1 MEYKTIISAADLFEN
16 LDHPDIAIMDCR
28 FYIPEPDRGYQEYLA
43 GHIPGALYLN
53 LDQDLSGEI
62 IPGITG
68 RHPLPEVKVFAER
81 LSGWGIDRSTQV
93 IAYDNMGGAL
103 AARLWWMLRWLG
115 HDRTAVMDGGWKA
128 WLKAKYSQEI
138 TVQSREPK
146 EFIAKVNPDYIADLT
161 FVDEIRLD
169 PDYLLVDARSAERY
183 WGLKE
188 TIDVKAGHIP
198 GAVTA
203 PYLENMTEDECFLP
217 LEQLM
222 ERYQDLLDGIP
233 SENVILYCGSGVTS
247 VHSMIAMVMAGFD
260 MPKLYPGSWSEWSAD
275 PDRPIAP

>member
-1 MEYKTIISAADLFEN
+1 MEYKTIISAADLSEK
-16 LDHPDIAIMDCR
+16 LDNPDIAIMDCR
-28 FYIPEPDRGYQEYLA
+28 FYLPEPERGYQEYLE
-43 GHIPGALYLN
+43 GHIPGAVYLN

-62 IPGITG
+62 VPGITG
-68 RHPLPEVKVFAER
+68 RHPLPDANVFAER

-115 HDRTAVMDGGWKA
+115 HDQTAIMDGGWNAWVKA
-128 WLKAKYSQEI
+128 NYPQEI
-138 TVQSREPK
+138 PVQTRKPAKFTAK
-146 EFIAKVNPDYIADLT
+146 ENPDYIADLT

-169 PDYLLVDARSAERY
+169 PDYLLVDARSPERY

-203 PYLENMTEDECFLP
+203 PYMENLTEDEYFLP
-217 LEQLM
+217 VEQLA
-222 ERYQDLLDGIP
+222 ERYQNLLEGIP
-233 SENVILYCGSGVTS
+233 AENVILYCGSGVTS
-247 VHSMIAMVMAGFD
+247 IHSMIAMIMAGYD
-260 MPKLYPGSWSEWSAD
+260 MPKLYAGSWSEWIAD
-275 PDRPIAP
+275 PNRPIEP

>member
-1 MEYKTIISAADLFEN
+1 MEYKTIISAADLSDI
-16 LDHPDIAIMDCR
+16 LDLPGIAIMDCR
-28 FYIPEPDRGYQEYLA
+28 FYIPEPDRGYQEYLE
-43 GHIPGALYLN
+43 GHIPGAVYLN

-68 RHPLPEVKVFAER
+68 RHPLPEGKVFAER

-115 HDRTAVMDGGWKA
+115 HDRVAVMDGGWNAWVKA
-128 WLKAKYSQEI
+128 NYSQES

-146 EFIAKVNPDYIADLT
+146 EFIAKENPDYIVDLA
-161 FVDEIRLD
+161 FVDGIRLE
-169 PDYLLVDARSAERY
+169 PDYLLVDARSSERF
-183 WGLKE
+183 WGLNE
-188 TIDVKAGHIP
+188 TIDFKAGHIP

-203 PYLENMTEDECFLP
+203 PYLENMTEDEYFLP
-217 LEQLM
+217 IEQLV
-222 ERYQDLLDGIP
+222 ERYQDLLGGIP
-233 SENVILYCGSGVTS
+233 AENVILYCGSGVTS
-247 VHSMIAMVMAGFD
+247 IHSMIAMVMAGFD
-260 MPKLYPGSWSEWSAD
+260 MPKLYPGSWSEWIAD